1 MSHISTNTFRIPYRS
16 RFQKFS
22 ELRTMYRK
30 QNNNLNGDMMND
42 EHQSNKKSKKD
53 KQKLLTVDLEKLDEM
68 GGERPLWMGIIEEI
82 KIDVVEIQSKMKTLN
97 NLHAQHLKVQ
107 FEVDDEAENGIEILT
122 GMITN
127 LFQKSRKKVQIIGQN
142 ANLDGKEIK
151 MRDNLK
157 HALAKILQDLSTNF
171 RESQESYLRE
181 LEMKMQK
188 GKSSLD
194 VDDDSP
200 SSLNNVNYIDKGF
213 NQEQMVWAQ
222 DNYDQIRERDKELR
236 AVAKSITELASIF
249 NDLAILVVDQ
259 GTILDRIDYNIEQA
273 VVHVDKGV
281 EELVKAEQNSRTSKI
296 RSCMLLLCVLIV
308 VMTILL
314 ILRLAVR

>member
-1 MSHISTNTFRIPYRS
+1 MIQKPQPINVKCRS
-16 RFQKFS
+16 RFDKFK
-22 ELRTMYRK
+22 ELRTRYRK
-30 QNNNLNGDMMND
+30 QMNVM
-42 EHQSNKKSKKD
+42 KD
-53 KQKLLTVDLEKLDEM
+53 DGFKNVENEKLLGSDGDEIEL
-68 GGERPLWMGIIEEI
+68 GVKGQRPMWMGIIEEI
-82 KIDVVEIQSKMKTLN
+82 KLDIADIKRKMLILN
-97 NLHAQHLKVQ
+97 DLHAKHLKVQ
-107 FEVDDEAENGIEILT
+107 FEDDEEENNIEIIT
-122 GMITN
+122 GVITN
-127 LFQKSRKKVQIIGQN
+127 LFQKSRKKVQGIAQN
-142 ANLDGKEIK
+142 VNLDDKEIK

-157 HALAKILQDLSTNF
+157 HALAKILQDLSNDF
-171 RESQESYLRE
+171 RQSQESYLRE
-181 LEMKMQK
+181 LERKRKK
-188 GKSSLD
+188 GKSSLE
-194 VDDDSP
+194 VDENTP
-200 SSLNNVNYIDKGF
+200 SSLNDSKFVDNGF
-213 NQEQMVWAQ
+213 NQDQLLWAQ
-222 DNYDQIRERDKELR
+222 DNYDQVRERDKELR